1 MVQDLDARLK
11 KLKEA
16 LHGCESLSVASN
28 DGFVLA
34 TTHDELRQGEFL
46 AAVTSVM
53 LASCTR
59 GLAPFK
65 AGQCRAL
72 DFRGDRQVLISQL
85 PDLRAY
91 LVAVLHPGV
100 QAINIDEPLLRAFTI
115 ALPGV
120 LHGHDDAGGLRFFLQ
135 RDKDC
140 MIPIRSGFVIG
151 RAVHCDLCVSHASV
165 DEEHLRFEV
174 LGQELLC
181 RDLDTR
187 KGTKLNMRQFQGTVG
202 LEPGDR
208 LTLPKAGGFN
218 VVAITAGGKVIRK
231 KSKKKS
237 HAS

>member
-1 MVQDLDARLK
+1 MHDLDARLK
-11 KLKEA
+11 KLMEA

-34 TTHDELRQGEFL
+34 TTHEEMRQGEFL

-59 GLAPFK
+59 GLSPFK

-72 DFRGDRQVLISQL
+72 DFRGDRQVLITQL
-85 PDLRAY
+85 ADLRAY
-91 LVAVLHPGV
+91 LVAVLHPGA

-120 LHGHDDAGGLRFFLQ
+120 LHGQEEEAAMTFFLQ

-140 MIPIRSGFVIG
+140 LIPIRRGFTVG
-151 RAVHCDLCVSHASV
+151 RGSHCDLCVPHQ
-165 DEEHLRFEV
+165 DIEDEHLRFEV

-187 KGTKLNMRQFQGTVG
+187 KGTKLNMRPFQGTVA

-208 LTLPKAGGFN
+208 LTLPRAGGFN
-218 VVAITAGGKVIRK
+218 VVGLTPAGKLIKKRK
-231 KSKKKS
+231 KTR
-237 HAS
+237 AS

>member
-1 MVQDLDARLK
+1 MVQDLEARLN
-11 KLKEA
+11 KLREA

-34 TTHDELRQGEFL
+34 TTHQELRQGEFL

-91 LVAVLHPGV
+91 LVCVLHPGA
-100 QAINIDEPLLRAFTI
+100 QAINIDEPMLRAFTV
-115 ALPGV
+115 ALPAV
-120 LHGHDDAGGLRFFLQ
+120 LHGEDDDGGMRFFLQ

-140 MIPIRSGFVIG
+140 MIPIRRGFVIG
-151 RAVHCDLCVSHASV
+151 RATHCDLCIPHADI
-165 DEEHLRFEV
+165 DEEHVRFEL

-187 KGTKLNMRQFQGTVG
+187 NGTKLNMRQFEGTAS
-202 LEPGDR
+202 LKPGDR
-208 LTLPKAGGFN
+208 LTLPRAGGFN
-218 VVAITAGGKVIRK
+218 IVGLTAAGKVVKKRRK
-231 KSKKKS
+231 SR
-237 HAS
+237 AS